1 MILGS
6 KIRGWHS
13 ARTVLQN
20 LHLLFLFICLFG
32 ICLHELTLVTVAWD
46 RGSLSLKWRNWR
58 TQAKSH
64 IWISGVERMYY
75 LRSWPREDT
84 PIPQVCEVRYQAKYH
99 IPFKEIKCAP
109 ALISRKTKPLKIHW
123 RKIPLKRG
131 WWTTYRKYLSEP
143 VKRTLVAS
151 KWPPMV
157 RVGKQHINLS
167 VIRGLWATLTCVPP
181 WSLPLNVRKCM
192 CTEPTGRVCFP
203 AGQFICSSMTSGN
216 SQPLCL
222 HFLVINWSRH
232 FTHLPTVS

>member
-1 MILGS
+1 MVI
-6 KIRGWHS
+6 KWDK
-13 ARTVLQN
+13 
-20 LHLLFLFICLFG
+20 LLFIRAPG
-32 ICLHELTLVTVAWD
+32 TVP
-46 RGSLSLKWRNWR
+46 RQHKCSINILPS
-58 TQAKSH
+58 
-64 IWISGVERMYY
+64 IIISGGKRSHLDFVSSASSGRKQVRVGVAQVEESRRCA
-75 LRSWPREDT
+75 LKAWPTVYRLGDSGNPVTPWGAVFSSVQRE
-84 PIPQVCEVRYQAKYH
+84 
-99 IPFKEIKCAP
+99 
-109 ALISRKTKPLKIHW
+109 
-123 RKIPLKRG
+123 
-131 WWTTYRKYLSEP
+131 WWHRPHMKYLSEP